1 MLIFKYLMVGL
12 TKADEP
18 MESGERSIDG
28 NADGLVQL
36 AGLFD
41 HFPWRFSIATARE
54 PWA

>member
-1 MLIFKYLMVGL
+1 MPIFKYLMVGL
-12 TKADEP
+12 TKADELK
-18 MESGERSIDG
+18 ESGELSIDG

-41 HFPWRFSIATARE
+41 QFPWRFSTLTARE